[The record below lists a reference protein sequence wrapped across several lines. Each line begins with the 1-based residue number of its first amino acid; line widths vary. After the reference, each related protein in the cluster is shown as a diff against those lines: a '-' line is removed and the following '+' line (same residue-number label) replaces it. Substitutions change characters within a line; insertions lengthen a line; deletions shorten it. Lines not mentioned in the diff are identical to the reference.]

1 MKKKLWCRRKLS
13 VSGKSA
19 TITSIVKVERY
30 HASANLFNIRNQPR
44 KCYYI
49 CNVNMFLYLT
59 YNYRPEALR
68 SAICPSSSVEITTFF
83 KFPFTISSILSSPSF
98 LVI

>member
-1 MKKKLWCRRKLS
+1 MKKKLWCRRKRS

-19 TITSIVKVERY
+19 TITSIVK
-30 HASANLFNIRNQPR
+30 ASAKLFNIRNQPR

-59 YNYRPEALR
+59 YNYRPEALCSTICR
-68 SAICPSSSVEITTFF
+68 STSKEIILFF
-83 KFPFTISSILSSPSF
+83 KVADNLSRILSGPSF
-98 LVI
+98 LVTQ